1 MSVVVSYR
9 RTPYGRFLGTL
20 ANLSAVELGTHA
32 LSHALKDAGVL
43 PDEVDYVIAGQVLQ
57 AGLGQNPARQ
67 TAVAAGIPLSTPAVT
82 LNAVCL
88 SGAEAISQAHRLITS
103 GEASIVAC
111 VGQESMSK
119 APHLIDRSRTGTKY
133 GPITVRDSIEVD
145 GLTDAFACTSMGLAT
160 EEGNTKR
167 GISRADQDDW
177 AQGSHQKAT
186 THRDSLAKEIAAI
199 TAPAGITSI
208 TVDSDEGIRPDTTA
222 DSLGKLKPAFTAV
235 GTITAG
241 NASPLSDGAASVI
254 VMSEAEFARRT
265 SPGLA
270 RILSHAFVAGP
281 DTSLH
286 SQPSQAIKKALSAVG
301 KHPHDCSVV
310 EINEAFASVVVQ
322 SIRDLDVDRERVNPR
337 GGAIALGHPIGSSGT
352 RIVGSLALQISELG
366 PGSLGAAGICG
377 GGGQGSAL
385 ILEAL

>member
-1 MSVVVSYR
+1 MSVIVSYR
-9 RTPYGRFLGTL
+9 RTPYGKFLGAL
-20 ANLSAVELGTHA
+20 ANLSAVELGAHA
-32 LSHALKDAGVL
+32 LTHALKDAAVL
-43 PDEVDYVIAGQVLQ
+43 PEEVDYVIAGQVLQ

-67 TAVAAGIPLSTPAVT
+67 TAVAADIPLSTPAMT
-82 LNAVCL
+82 LNSVCL
-88 SGAEAISQAHRLITS
+88 SGAEAITQAHRLIAA

-111 VGQESMSK
+111 VGQESMSQ

-145 GLTDAFACTSMGLAT
+145 GLTDAFASASMGLST

-177 AQGSHQKAT
+177 AQGSHHRAS
-186 THRDSLAKEIAAI
+186 THRAALAKEIAAI
-199 TAPAGITSI
+199 TAPAGRASI
-208 TVDSDEGIRPDTTA
+208 TLDSDEGIRPDTTVE
-222 DSLGKLKPAFTAV
+222 SLGALKPAFTAD

-254 VMSEAEFARRT
+254 VMSEAEFARRK
-265 SPGLA
+265 SLGLA

-301 KHPHDCSVV
+301 KDPRDCSVI
-310 EINEAFASVVVQ
+310 EINEAFASVVIQ
-322 SIRDLDVDRERVNPR
+322 SIRDLDVGKEIVNPR

-352 RIVGSLALQISELG
+352 RIVGSLALQVSEIG
-366 PGSLGAAGICG
+366 PGNLGAAGICG